1 MTKKLYS
8 ETSVH
13 QANFV
18 VNDKVFFFI
27 SFRQLL
33 PPDIKCRN
41 IICLIFTL
49 DTTLERCAFCLI
61 VTLDTDK
68 ARSDLIKPLG
78 ITFLLNEL
86 VI

>member
-1 MTKKLYS
+1 MQKYNL
-8 ETSVH
+8 
-13 QANFV
+13 F
-18 VNDKVFFFI
+18 D
-27 SFRQLL
+27 
-33 PPDIKCRN
+33 
-41 IICLIFTL
+41 FTL

-86 VI
+86 VIWNPQFFI